1 MTAPQPPQSRR
12 GPRAGVVLRE
22 VGGAAMALAGSLI
35 LLGLVYISNDPA
47 PFAEHLVFQ
56 LGLAL
61 TTLISAAAQVLVVAG
76 VAILWAA
83 ARRGRRDG

>member
-1 MTAPQPPQSRR
+1 MTAPQPRPR
-12 GPRAGVVLRE
+12 GPRTADVLQE
-22 VGGAAMALAGSLI
+22 VGGAAMALTGSLI

-47 PFAEHLVFQ
+47 PFAEHLLFR

-61 TTLISAAAQVLVVAG
+61 TSLISAAAQVLVVAG

-83 ARRGRRDG
+83 ARRGRRDA